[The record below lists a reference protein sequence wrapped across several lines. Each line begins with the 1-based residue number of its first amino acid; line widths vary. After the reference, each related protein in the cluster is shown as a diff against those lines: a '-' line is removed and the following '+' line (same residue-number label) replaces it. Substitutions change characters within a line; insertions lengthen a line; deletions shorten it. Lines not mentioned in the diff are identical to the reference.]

1 MVTVSELKHIKIFS
15 EFADEEL
22 ADLADITEKM
32 AYNNQEIIYRRGDEA
47 RYLFVIA
54 SGAVSLRLLGP
65 GDRAGVAFEER
76 RRGEMFGVAIF
87 MEPRQY
93 TLTALCLEDTEVLA
107 IDGGDL
113 NELCGKR
120 PEIGYKLL
128 KKVAQIYLDRY
139 KHAKIEL
146 YRIFNSPH
154 IITPNPS

>member
-1 MVTVSELKHIKIFS
+1 MVTVGELKDIKIFS

-47 RYLFVIA
+47 RYLLVVT

-65 GDRAGVAFEER
+65 GDRVGFAFEGR
-76 RRGEMFGVAIF
+76 RRGGMFGVAIF
-87 MEPRQY
+87 MEPRKY

-107 IDGGDL
+107 IDGDNL
-113 NELCGKR
+113 NELCSKR

-139 KHAKIEL
+139 KYAKIKL
-146 YRIFNSPH
+146 FR
-154 IITPNPS
+154 TPIRRM